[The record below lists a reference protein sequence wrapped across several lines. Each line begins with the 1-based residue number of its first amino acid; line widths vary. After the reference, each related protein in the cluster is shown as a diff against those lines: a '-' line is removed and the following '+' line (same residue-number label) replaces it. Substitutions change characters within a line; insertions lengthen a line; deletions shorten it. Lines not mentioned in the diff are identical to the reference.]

1 MGIVKMS
8 KNNKNSTK
16 KSIKVDDETEELR
29 LEFVDKIKRRSKQ
42 KPVDFKF

>member
-1 MGIVKMS
+1 MV

-16 KSIKVDDETEELR
+16 KSIKMVDETEELR

>member
-1 MGIVKMS
+1 MGIVKMV

-16 KSIKVDDETEELR
+16 KSIKMVDETEELR